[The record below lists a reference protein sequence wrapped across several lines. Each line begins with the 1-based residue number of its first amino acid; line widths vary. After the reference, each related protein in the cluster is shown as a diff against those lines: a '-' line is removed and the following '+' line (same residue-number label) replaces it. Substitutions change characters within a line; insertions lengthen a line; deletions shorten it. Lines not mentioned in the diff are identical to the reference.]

1 MNLLFVVVAYI
12 VVSSYPVNQT
22 GQPQSISQ
30 KEKRE
35 EKTLMQEH
43 TGVKIKINWPLHC
56 QCVQMAKELRR
67 DIGVYRES
75 T

>member
-30 KEKRE
+30 KEK
-35 EKTLMQEH
+35 TLMQEH

-56 QCVQMAKELRR
+56 QCVQVAKELRR